1 LTYLWKIKFK
11 ILRIVPLSFS
21 INDGYTVEYG
31 SSTAKSLLEKTAGTC
46 TRGSGRGFPD
56 FFFLFCVTAEWKR
69 WVQQVYAIL
78 PLLLV
83 LRINMKG
90 KLVRQSISIKKR
102 RELENKIIE
111 IFESNME
118 SVPVGFR
125 RILADDLVSAFESRV
140 DALNQ
145 AQTGLQVMAISEGD
159 VQVET
164 VKIRNL
170 Y

>member
-1 LTYLWKIKFK
+1 
-11 ILRIVPLSFS
+11 
-21 INDGYTVEYG
+21 
-31 SSTAKSLLEKTAGTC
+31 
-46 TRGSGRGFPD
+46 
-56 FFFLFCVTAEWKR
+56 
-69 WVQQVYAIL
+69 
-78 PLLLV
+78 
-83 LRINMKG
+83 MKG